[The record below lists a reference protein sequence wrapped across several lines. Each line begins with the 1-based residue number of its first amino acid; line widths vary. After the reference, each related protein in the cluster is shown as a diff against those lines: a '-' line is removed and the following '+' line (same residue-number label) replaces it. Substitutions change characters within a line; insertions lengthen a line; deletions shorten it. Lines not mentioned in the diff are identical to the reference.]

1 MGKSAAIMKSMNS
14 LIRAPEVMDAMRRMS
29 EEMQKAGIIE
39 EMLGELIQ
47 SCFCCALSEPFV
59 RRLRLSVPATV
70 QNPHQDC
77 CGRLASALALCIST
91 SRAGLAFRSLPMQAT
106 QWMLQRPRVSTRRLM
121 R

>member
-39 EMLGELIQ
+39 EMLGAFWP
-47 SCFCCALSEPFV
+47 S
-59 RRLRLSVPATV
+59 
-70 QNPHQDC
+70 N
-77 CGRLASALALCIST
+77 ASG
-91 SRAGLAFRSLPMQAT
+91 AGLRGDWRFPGTFRTSV
-106 QWMLQRPRVSTRRLM
+106 RPRARLFTNLMFLSSFSRTVLQAMLWIPRLPKAWTKRLM